1 MKFNLIFLISI
12 LFLIIIVLFIFMKKN
27 EKKIKQNEDNKNLK
41 KLDYSYLL
49 LIISLVF
56 ILILLFFKIL
66 LNDIFIRFIYKYTNF
81 GKYLRNIK
89 DFFSYEKIELTEKI
103 MEQKGGMDEYY
114 NKDLPLSD
122 WSLSSIDF

>member
-12 LFLIIIVLFIFMKKN
+12 LFLIIIILFFFMKNN
-27 EKKIKQNEDNKNLK
+27 EKKIKKNEDNKNFK

-56 ILILLFFKIL
+56 ILIILFFKIL
-66 LNDIFIRFIYKYTNF
+66 LNDVFIRFVYKYTKF
-81 GKYLRNIK
+81 GIFLRNIK
-89 DFFSYEKIELTEKI
+89 DFFSYEKIKLTKEI
-103 MEQKGGMDEYY
+103 LDQKGGMNEYY

>member
-27 EKKIKQNEDNKNLK
+27 KKKIKKNEDNKNLK
-41 KLDYSYLL
+41 KLDYSYLV

-56 ILILLFFKIL
+56 ILILIFFKIL

-81 GKYLRNIK
+81 GIYLRNIK

-103 MEQKGGMDEYY
+103 MEQKGGMGEYY

>member
-1 MKFNLIFLISI
+1 MKN
-12 LFLIIIVLFIFMKKN
+12 N
-27 EKKIKQNEDNKNLK
+27 EKKIKKNEDNKNFK

-56 ILILLFFKIL
+56 ILIILFFKIL
-66 LNDIFIRFIYKYTNF
+66 LNDVFIRFIYKYTKF
-81 GKYLRNIK
+81 GIFLRNIK
-89 DFFSYEKIELTEKI
+89 DFFSYEKIKLTKEI
-103 MEQKGGMDEYY
+103 LDQKGGMNEYY